1 MAPTMRTPS
10 SASTTSTNRTS
21 TSSSSSSFLA
31 SSSTKSSSSVI
42 ADELMSPQ
50 TYSRSLLTGVQQKFS
65 TIAAFNDTASE
76 YGVNHLLD
84 TLQREL
90 GKVFQ
95 MGEDIHSGAFSREVK
110 YDMLQS
116 LIQEQAQTFCKDSA
130 SVVDFFGD
138 LVNQSPDHW
147 HRSITI
153 TLMFEDR
160 AIRRMRES
168 SRIFN
173 SRECAIGKKTPGSD
187 CVAVK
192 LFAKSA
198 EKEMVISIVK
208 GLLRKNPLMFVMGE
222 AYATAAI
229 LGSNLLL
236 PTLSVLEKVK

>member
-1 MAPTMRTPS
+1 VAPTMRTPS

-90 GKVFQ
+90 GKIYQ
-95 MGEDIHSGAFSREVK
+95 MGEDLRSGASSREVK

-130 SVVDFFGD
+130 SVFDFFGE
-138 LVNQSPDHW
+138 LVGQSPDHW
-147 HRSITI
+147 HRSIT
-153 TLMFEDR
+153 TALMFEDR

-168 SRIFN
+168 SRILN
-173 SRECAIGKKTPGSD
+173 SGECAFGKKTPGSE

-198 EKEMVISIVK
+198 GKETVISLI
-208 GLLRKNPLMFVMGE
+208 
-222 AYATAAI
+222 
-229 LGSNLLL
+229 
-236 PTLSVLEKVK
+236 